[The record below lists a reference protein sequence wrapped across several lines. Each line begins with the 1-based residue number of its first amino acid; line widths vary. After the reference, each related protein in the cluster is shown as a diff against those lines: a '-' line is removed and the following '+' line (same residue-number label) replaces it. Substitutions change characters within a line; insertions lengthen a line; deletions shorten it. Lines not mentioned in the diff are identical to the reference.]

1 MLLLVNGKQE
11 RVLHQ
16 GKNMVV
22 VLDESV
28 EGSQRVIYTQ
38 DVKKVQKVINK
49 RVYGKLVT
57 QPNVPKK
64 AKRKRMTN
72 AEKLFSNTPTAMK

>member
-1 MLLLVNGKQE
+1 MLLLVNGTPE

-28 EGSQRVIYTQ
+28 EGNKKVIYTQ
-38 DVKKVQKVINK
+38 DVKCVEKVSNK
-49 RVYGKLVT
+49 RVYGRLVT
-57 QPNVPKK
+57 QANTPKK
-64 AKRKRMTN
+64 TRRKRMSN
-72 AEKLFSNTPTAMK
+72 ADKLFSNTPVAMN